1 MTTTAERESRMA
13 YPHASMQARWSERW
27 EQEGIYTVDDD
38 DPRPKWYELHM
49 YPYPSGDL
57 HVGHWFAMTGADVHA
72 RYMRMKGYNVLHP
85 MGFDAFGLNAEN
97 AAIERGIHPH
107 TWTMDN
113 MANMR
118 RQLRSMGPMYDLG
131 PRGRYLRARLL
142 QMEPV
147 VLPATLQEW
156 LGIPRQRPRQLV
168 SVVPDR
174 AGERAGNSGRVRTLR
189 QLRHPQGHGAVV
201 LPNHQVRRRTAGSLT
216 DRLARP
222 HQHDAD
228 QLDRAL
234 RRRRSRFRYIG
245 VRPG

>member
-27 EQEGIYTVDDD
+27 ERERIYSVDDG

-113 MANMR
+113 MGEYAPAAPIH
-118 RQLRSMGPMYDLG
+118 GPHVRLG
-131 PRGRYLRARLL
+131 PRGSNLPSQLL
-142 QMEPV
+142 QVEPV
-147 VLPATLQEW
+147 VLPATLQK
-156 LGIPRQRPRQLV
+156 RPGGTAPTRP
-168 SVVPDR
+168 ST
-174 AGERAGNSGRVRTLR
+174 G
-189 QLRHPQGHGAVV
+189 
-201 LPNHQVRRRTAGSLT
+201 VRRAKPCSPTNRSSPASANAATPPSSTKTWSSGSSESPST
-216 DRLARP
+216 P
-222 HQHDAD
+222 TNC
-228 QLDRAL
+228 
-234 RRRRSRFRYIG
+234 
-245 VRPG
+245 